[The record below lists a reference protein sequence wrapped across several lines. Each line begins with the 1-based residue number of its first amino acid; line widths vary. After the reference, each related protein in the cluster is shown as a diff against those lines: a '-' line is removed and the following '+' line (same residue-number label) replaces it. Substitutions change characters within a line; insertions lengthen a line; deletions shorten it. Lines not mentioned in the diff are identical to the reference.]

1 MREVGGSRGLRG
13 TSYYV
18 QSKLHSFIGR
28 DAAEEEPQTTRPST
42 DKEQHTRILTNHG
55 EQLPL

>member
-28 DAAEEEPQTTRPST
+28 IYCIIQG
-42 DKEQHTRILTNHG
+42 I
-55 EQLPL
+55 